1 MRDLKIILTI
11 LDPVVKSN
19 LRRSLPTV
27 GLNIASCNLI
37 GKLEL
42 STPVPLLSVT
52 ARLYTHSFSRQD
64 PTTAALSTACRP
76 PARPTFHHHKY
87 PLLSSLKGAK
97 SYCVRARDKKR
108 ESERTSV

>member
-42 STPVPLLSVT
+42 STPGLAFKSVVIT
-52 ARLYTHSFSRQD
+52 ITRVNSARLS
-64 PTTAALSTACRP
+64 
-76 PARPTFHHHKY
+76 
-87 PLLSSLKGAK
+87 
-97 SYCVRARDKKR
+97 
-108 ESERTSV
+108 